1 MTVPLG
7 APAGSDARPESPAD
21 GLPDPAEHVPD
32 LPRHTPDPAPSAP
45 RDAHVSAREA
55 TEAMCPYLLSVGG
68 AWRQATPSRDHRCG
82 ALEPPAPQ
90 PSDKQRRHCLS
101 PNHVECPI
109 FRAARTARAV
119 TLTPSGDA
127 AVVAVVDAA
136 RRPIA
141 RTAPILLEQPRL
153 LEQAVR
159 LSFDRGPGQLALV
172 ALMILAFSVVAITR
186 LSAGSSPSASPS
198 VDPSSIARASASPSP
213 TPRPT
218 PSPSP
223 KPSASAAPTPE
234 PSYRGKYTV
243 QKGDTILSI
252 ARRFKVHTGAI
263 RRLNNLSPT
272 AEVKIGQVLKIP

>member
-7 APAGSDARPESPAD
+7 APDAADPRPGSEPDGPPEPAGRAS
-21 GLPDPAEHVPD
+21 HVAT
-32 LPRHTPDPAPSAP
+32 L
-45 RDAHVSAREA
+45 SAREA
-55 TEAMCPYLLSVGG
+55 TAATCSYLISVGG
-68 AWRQATPSRDHRCG
+68 AWRQTTPSRDHRCS
-82 ALEPPAPQ
+82 AVEPPAPQ

-101 PNHVECPI
+101 PHHVECPI
-109 FRAARTARAV
+109 YRAARTARAV
-119 TLTPSGDA
+119 GLSPSGDP
-127 AVVAVVDAA
+127 AVVANVDAA

-153 LEQAVR
+153 LEQVVR

-186 LSAGSSPSASPS
+186 LSSASPPGAGSSAGPSAIALASSSP
-198 VDPSSIARASASPSP
+198 AP

-218 PSPSP
+218 PRPSP

-243 QKGDTILSI
+243 RKGDTILSI
-252 ARRFKVHTGAI
+252 AQRFKVHTGEI
-263 RRLNNLSPT
+263 RRLNGLRST
-272 AEVKIGQVLKIP
+272 YVVKPGDVLKIP